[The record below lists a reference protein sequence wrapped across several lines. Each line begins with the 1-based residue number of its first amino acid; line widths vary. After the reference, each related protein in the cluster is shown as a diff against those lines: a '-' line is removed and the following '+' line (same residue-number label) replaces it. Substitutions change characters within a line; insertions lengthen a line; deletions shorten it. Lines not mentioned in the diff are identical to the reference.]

1 MRLLE
6 IASAEEQ
13 IALWRLVSDNI
24 WAALQLQQDQQQ
36 RAAVDTA
43 ARASAT
49 TAKAAQTTPDKTK
62 TKSKKG
68 RGSKNKAMKSVLR
81 SYGRVPKLPRVPV
94 PSTPTKPDAKPATP
108 TDKPGPQ
115 TPAPGISAQGPTMV
129 RMSAKTG
136 AAANDQAPVG
146 GQPVTAAQTPA
157 FRHQPSTTRPVEPCQ
172 NFLSR
177 PYQPRS
183 LQWDQ
188 CWEHPTFH
196 RDRPPKRHRIPRN
209 RRHIVGFLPKRVVHY
224 AEVGQTNDRYS

>member
-24 WAALQLQQDQQQ
+24 WAALQVQQDQEQ

-68 RGSKNKAMKSVLR
+68 RGSKNKAMKNVLR
-81 SYGRVPKLPRVPV
+81 SYGRVPKLTRVPV
-94 PSTPTKPDAKPATP
+94 LSTPPKPDAKPATS

-115 TPAPGISAQGPTMV
+115 TPSPGISAQSPTMV
-129 RMSAKTG
+129 RMTAKPGATG
-136 AAANDQAPVG
+136 NDQVPG
-146 GQPVTAAQTPA
+146 RGQPVTAPQTPA
-157 FRHQPSTTRPVEPCQ
+157 SNNAAAGP
-172 NFLSR
+172 
-177 PYQPRS
+177 
-183 LQWDQ
+183 
-188 CWEHPTFH
+188 
-196 RDRPPKRHRIPRN
+196 
-209 RRHIVGFLPKRVVHY
+209 LPKLPTQTIPTKIAPVGSALGAPNLPPRQT
-224 AEVGQTNDRYS
+224 AETPPNSAKPTPYRGVSTEKSGSLRRGWPDHRQV

>member
-24 WAALQLQQDQQQ
+24 WAALQLQQDQEQQ
-36 RAAVDTA
+36 AAVDTA
-43 ARASAT
+43 ARANG
-49 TAKAAQTTPDKTK
+49 TAAKPAPKTPDKTK

-94 PSTPTKPDAKPATP
+94 PSTPPKPDAKPAIP
-108 TDKPGPQ
+108 TEKPGPQ
-115 TPAPGISAQGPTMV
+115 TPSPGISAQSPTMV

-157 FRHQPSTTRPVEPCQ
+157 VNNAATGTLSKLPTQSMPTKIAPVGSVLGAPNFSPRQTAETPPNSAKPTPYRGVSTEKSSSLRRGRPD
-172 NFLSR
+172 
-177 PYQPRS
+177 PR
-183 LQWDQ
+183 Q
-188 CWEHPTFH
+188 
-196 RDRPPKRHRIPRN
+196 
-209 RRHIVGFLPKRVVHY
+209 V
-224 AEVGQTNDRYS
+224 